1 MHECLYE
8 KPNIYIFFFIFVVGV
23 EIKLDK
29 RHIKDLCVYY
39 FECVLSYLWRK
50 KQAIEVDW
58 LDCDRTVSWK
68 RKIS

>member
-29 RHIKDLCVYY
+29 REYKRLVR
-39 FECVLSYLWRK
+39 VLL
-50 KQAIEVDW
+50 
-58 LDCDRTVSWK
+58 
-68 RKIS
+68 